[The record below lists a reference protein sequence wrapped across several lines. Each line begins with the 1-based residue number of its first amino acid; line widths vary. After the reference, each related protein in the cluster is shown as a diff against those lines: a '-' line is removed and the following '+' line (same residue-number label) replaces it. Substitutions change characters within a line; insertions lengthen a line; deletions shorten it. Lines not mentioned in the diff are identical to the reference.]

1 MIKTIVFEIQY
12 DGSKFNGWQHQ
23 IDKRTIQNEFEKV
36 LNRIFGLQLKAII
49 SGRTD
54 TGVHAKA
61 QVISIN
67 IPEEISHQI
76 KVPVT
81 KLKDVV
87 NNSLPSDIW
96 VNKANYLDFDFNA
109 RFDATSREYSY
120 IISTDDN
127 VFDFN
132 YKMQIKKLNLAQK
145 IKKLDKIN
153 LDLLNE
159 VAKIFVGK
167 HDFTTFSKFNPDVK
181 HYVCDIEFS
190 YWEQINEFDYAYRV
204 KANRFVYSMVRNL
217 VANMLITNSNLNS
230 KLNSNPNSNSF
241 SKITP
246 EIIKQNLEAK
256 DRNLSFGLA
265 PANGLYFEKVYF
277 PDNLKLWF
285 EI

>member
-12 DGSKFNGWQHQ
+12 DGSKFNGWQYQ
-23 IDKRTIQNEFEKV
+23 IDKRTVQNEFEKV
-36 LNRIFGLQLKAII
+36 INRIFGLQLKAII

-67 IPEEISHQI
+67 IPEVNSKLI
-76 KVPVT
+76 KVPLY
-81 KLKDVV
+81 KLKEVV
-87 NNSLPSDIW
+87 NNSLPKDIW
-96 VNKANYLDFDFNA
+96 VNKANYLDFEFNA

-127 VFDFN
+127 VFDTN

-145 IKKLDKIN
+145 IKKIDKIN
-153 LDLLNE
+153 LDLLND
-159 VAKIFVGK
+159 VSKIFVGK
-167 HDFTTFSKFNPDVK
+167 HDFSTFSKFNPDVK
-181 HYVCDIEFS
+181 HYVCDVEFS
-190 YWEQINEFDYAYRV
+190 FWEQINEFDYAYRV

-217 VANMLITNSNLNS
+217 VANMLITNSN
-230 KLNSNPNSNSF
+230 
-241 SKITP
+241 P
-246 EIIKQNLEAK
+246 EITVDKIAKSLDAK

-277 PDNLKLWF
+277 PDNIKLWF